1 MSRTKCQT
9 KCHLNRGDSTVPE
22 LPHWPLKG
30 SHGLRSATTRTASA
44 FATFCWRARHR
55 PCPGPPMRATSKP
68 SGTGSAGA
76 LAGEGQAGPPAGPGP
91 AGCGGGGR
99 SLPGGGFRGS
109 GPTVPRRLGA
119 GMHAHRPKPGVRV
132 ATARPRAEPPRAG
145 FAIRPLVSKCHGS
158 RGEHGPALVPALEAY
173 RRTAGSG
180 RHGPEGGAVPGLEG
194 KPVGNVEG

>member
-1 MSRTKCQT
+1 MSGTRPTTQVVRDGARAMSPT

-22 LPHWPLKG
+22 LPHWPLKS

-44 FATFCWRARHR
+44 FATCCWRARHR

-99 SLPGGGFRGS
+99 SLPGGGLRGS

-119 GMHAHRPKPGVRV
+119 GMHAHRPTTGVRV
-132 ATARPRAEPPRAG
+132 ATVRPRAEPPRAG
-145 FAIRPLVSKCHGS
+145 FASGRCVAFPIWCSTSKAETTWTYGVCS
-158 RGEHGPALVPALEAY
+158 
-173 RRTAGSG
+173 TAGGTSRRG
-180 RHGPEGGAVPGLEG
+180 CKSLR
-194 KPVGNVEG
+194 